1 MTKKIFMRKY
11 FFIIVICVVLIST
24 IMVLCGCNGTEPTYY
39 GTYHSGTNSARETIT
54 FNKDGMYVGTEQ
66 DYYTHKTDYTYNN
79 GVLHNSVVGS
89 LYLYEDD
96 EVIVGDLNSAQG
108 TTDQFYVRNGFFNNT
123 IRFMQNYTITN
134 FIEFN
139 DDGTYII
146 CKIEPLTKVTGTYTL
161 NNGVLIFTVQTKYG
175 PGVIHDIGDK
185 MYAYIDSDFNFYTI
199 AYIKHPE
206 LFEGNGIDTQEPEP
220 EPNPG
225 IYYLNYLADEGGNVE
240 GETFQTIYENGSGLP
255 VTAIADEGFT
265 FTGWSDGMLTAER
278 TDENITANLTVIA
291 QFEKIPEY
299 TLTYEAQE
307 GGYLE
312 GETTQTVQQK
322 ESGTTVKAV
331 AQEGYTFIGWSD
343 GMLTA
348 ERTDENITANLTVIA
363 QFEKIPEYTLT
374 YEAQEGGYLE
384 GETTQIVQQ
393 KESGTTVKAV
403 AKEGYIFIGWS
414 DGVLTAERTEQ
425 NVTEN
430 ISVTAMF
437 ESDTVPKFAGG
448 CGTTD
453 DPYLIETECHLKNIS
468 YDPLAHY
475 QLIDDIVLNEVEGKN
490 SNFIPLFTDEIMFN
504 GTLDGNGFSIK
515 NLTIYNDRTYYTGL
529 FACIGE
535 SGVVKNLTLD
545 NVNLTGKNYIGGIA
559 GYAIGSITD
568 CVVVGKITLLS
579 QNSFKKFLGG
589 IAGRAENNVNGC
601 RTQVLITSQEA
612 EGEMY
617 VGGIVGYYD
626 YDTETLS
633 DKFMISAEVSININ
647 AKDTSYAG
655 GLIGEAEKSLHLE
668 DCYVTGSILST
679 SYSSYA
685 GGLVG
690 RIMKGGA
697 MLNCYSTVDIVSSGG
712 SSYTGGLAGYF
723 YGSIVNCY
731 ATGEI
736 TTSSSSSYIG
746 GLIGDYNG
754 GSMVNC
760 YATSNITASG
770 WQSCIGGLFGHFSNS
785 GSIVNC
791 YSTGDV
797 IFTGESSQG
806 VGGLAGY
813 FYGGSIV
820 NCYVTGEVIASTSY
834 VGGLIGNTGS
844 AEINNT
850 HWLYFPESSVQYAVG
865 YNDNL
870 GIPTS
875 IGATKHTDIKE
886 FYILADVL
894 NQGQENPV
902 WEHKTE
908 NSLPTLIKIYN
919 S

>member
-11 FFIIVICVVLIST
+11 FFIIVICAVLIST

-240 GETFQTIYENGSGLP
+240 GETFQTIYENGSGLT

-265 FTGWSDGMLTAER
+265 FIGWSDGVLTAER
-278 TDENITANLTVIA
+278 TDENITANLTVTA

-299 TLTYEAQE
+299 TLTYKAQE

-322 ESGTTVKAV
+322 ESGTA
-331 AQEGYTFIGWSD
+331 
-343 GMLTA
+343 
-348 ERTDENITANLTVIA
+348 
-363 QFEKIPEYTLT
+363 
-374 YEAQEGGYLE
+374 
-384 GETTQIVQQ
+384 
-393 KESGTTVKAV
+393 VKAV
-403 AKEGYIFIGWS
+403 AKEGYTFIGWS

-437 ESDTVPKFAGG
+437 ESDAVPKFAGG
-448 CGTTD
+448 CGTAD
-453 DPYLIETECHLKNIS
+453 DPYLIETERHLKNIS

-475 QLIDDIVLNEVEGKN
+475 QLMNDIVFGKVADGQ
-490 SNFIPLFTDEIMFN
+490 SNFIPLFNDEIMFN
-504 GTLDGNGFSIK
+504 GILDGSGFSIK
-515 NLTIYNDRTYYTGL
+515 NLTVCNKDTQYAGL

-535 SGVVKNLTLD
+535 NGIVHNLTIE
-545 NVNLTGKNYIGGIA
+545 NAKMCGVNYVGGIA
-559 GYAIGSITD
+559 GYSLGSITNCRITGMITNLPGSSSSVYIGGIVGFLRSSLNGCSAEVTVNANGLNTTNNLALACIGGVAGYCAND
-568 CVVVGKITLLS
+568 SVGKTSYTAISDSIISVVSDGNRDLYVGGIFGCAGGLFDGAYFMELQNCYSTGEITIVTEDSYLYDTI
-579 QNSFKKFLGG
+579 FVGG
-589 IAGRAENNVNGC
+589 IAGYSIAMMNDCYANCSIAIDSN
-601 RTQVLITSQEA
+601 
-612 EGEMY
+612 M
-617 VGGIVGYYD
+617 
-626 YDTETLS
+626 DT
-633 DKFMISAEVSININ
+633 FPQGSIH
-647 AKDTSYAG
+647 AG
-655 GLIGEAEKSLHLE
+655 GLIGKSDNVLTN
-668 DCYVTGSILST
+668 CYAIGDLKLNGKNEVCG
-679 SYSSYA
+679 
-685 GGLVG
+685 GGLIG
-690 RIMKGGA
+690 FSFGEII
-697 MLNCYSTVDIVSSGG
+697 NCYSTDDITVNNC
-712 SSYTGGLAGYF
+712 TMINAGGLCGVTF
-723 YGSIVNCY
+723 RSV
-731 ATGEI
+731 
-736 TTSSSSSYIG
+736 
-746 GLIGDYNG
+746 
-754 GSMVNC
+754 
-760 YATSNITASG
+760 
-770 WQSCIGGLFGHFSNS
+770 
-785 GSIVNC
+785 VNC
-791 YSTGDV
+791 YSTGNV
-797 IFTGESSQG
+797 EIK
-806 VGGLAGY
+806 
-813 FYGGSIV
+813 
-820 NCYVTGEVIASTSY
+820 NCNYNVDA
-834 VGGLIGNTGS
+834 GGLIGVGFSTESEITNSYTVSYVSCEGS
-844 AEINNT
+844 VDCSMRIGAVAGSLSRKLKNV
-850 HWLYFPESSVQYAVG
+850 HWLYFAESGVENAVG
-865 YNDNL
+865 YDNSL
-870 GIPTS
+870 GISTS
-875 IGATKHTDIKE
+875 SGSTSHMTIEE
-886 FYILADVL
+886 FYTLANTL

>member
-1 MTKKIFMRKY
+1 MNKKIFMGKN
-11 FFIIVICVVLIST
+11 FFIIVICSVLIST

-79 GVLHNSVVGS
+79 GVLQNSVVGS
-89 LYLYEDD
+89 FYLYEDD
-96 EVIVGDLNSAQG
+96 EVLVGDLTSAQG
-108 TTDQFYVRNGFFNNT
+108 TTDRLYVRNGFFNNT
-123 IRFMQNYTITN
+123 IRYMQNYTVTN

-185 MYAYIDSDFNFYTI
+185 MYAYIDSDFNFYSI

-206 LFEGNGIDTQEPEP
+206 LFEGNGIDTQEPENP

-225 IYYLNYLADEGGNVE
+225 VYYLNYLADEGGHVE
-240 GETFQTIYENGSGLP
+240 GETFQTIYETGSGLT

-265 FTGWSDGMLTAER
+265 FTGWSDGVLTAER
-278 TDENITANLTVIA
+278 TDENITTNLTVTA
-291 QFEKIPEY
+291 RFEKIPKY
-299 TLTYEAQE
+299 TLTYGAQE

-331 AQEGYTFIGWSD
+331 AKEGYT
-343 GMLTA
+343 
-348 ERTDENITANLTVIA
+348 
-363 QFEKIPEYTLT
+363 
-374 YEAQEGGYLE
+374 
-384 GETTQIVQQ
+384 
-393 KESGTTVKAV
+393 
-403 AKEGYIFIGWS
+403 FIGWS

-437 ESDTVPKFAGG
+437 ESDVVPKFAGG
-448 CGTTD
+448 CGTAD
-453 DPYLIETECHLKNIS
+453 DPYLIETERHLKNIS

-475 QLIDDIVLNEVEGKN
+475 QLIDDIILNEVGEKN
-490 SNFIPLFTDEIMFN
+490 SNFVPLFTDEIMFN

-545 NVNLTGKNYIGGIA
+545 NVNLTGKNFIGGIA

-568 CVVVGKITLLS
+568 CVVVGKITLLN

-589 IAGRAENNVNGC
+589 IAGRAENNINGC
-601 RTQVLITSQEA
+601 RTQVLIISQEA

-617 VGGIVGYYD
+617 VGGIVGYIVGYD
-626 YDTETLS
+626 YDTENSS
-633 DKFMISAEVSININ
+633 DKFIISSEVSIIIDS
-647 AKDTSYAG
+647 KDTSYAG
-655 GLIGEAEKSLHLE
+655 GLIGGAERLLYLE
-668 DCYVTGSILST
+668 NCYTTGSITTFSNLT
-679 SYSSYA
+679 SYS

-690 RIMKGGA
+690 YYKGS
-697 MLNCYSTVDIVSSGG
+697 MVDCYSTIDIKSSSTLSAL
-712 SSYTGGLAGYF
+712 SSHNGGLAGYF
-723 YGSIVNCY
+723 DGSMINCY
-731 ATGEI
+731 ATGNI
-736 TTSSSSSYIG
+736 TSSSSSS
-746 GLIGDYNG
+746 YNG
-754 GSMVNC
+754 GLGGYFYYSSMENC
-760 YATSNITASG
+760 YATSDITS
-770 WQSCIGGLFGHFSNS
+770 SSSSSYNGGLGGYYVGVNS
-785 GSIVNC
+785 IINC
-791 YSTGDV
+791 YATGDV
-797 IFTGESSQG
+797 VFSGEASQG

-813 FYGGSIV
+813 FYDGSIV

-844 AEINNT
+844 AEINNA

-865 YNDNL
+865 YNDKL

-875 IGATKHTDIKE
+875 IGSTKHTDIKE
-886 FYILADVL
+886 FYTLADAL

-908 NSLPTLIKIYN
+908 NSLPTLIKNIKELEALLI
-919 S
+919 